1 MSSTTL
7 LKEMVCRQ
15 VQLSQDQTL
24 SSLLRL
30 QPGAAYLKELLNIR
44 LVGALAIQE
53 KEAGERLSS
62 MRTPMVE
69 ALRRTIIMEIY

>member
-1 MSSTTL
+1 MAPPSTPAPHTG
-7 LKEMVCRQ
+7 
-15 VQLSQDQTL
+15 QT
-24 SSLLRL
+24 
-30 QPGAAYLKELLNIR
+30 PGAAYLKELLNIR

-53 KEAGERLSS
+53 KEAGERLSF